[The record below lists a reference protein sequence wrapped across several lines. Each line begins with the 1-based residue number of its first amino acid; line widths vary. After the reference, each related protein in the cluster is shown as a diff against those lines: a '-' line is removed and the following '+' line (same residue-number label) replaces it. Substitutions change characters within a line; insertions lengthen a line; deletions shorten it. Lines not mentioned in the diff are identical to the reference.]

1 MVEDDEFAE
10 QIDTSPKHF
19 EEETMEPHPRAVGK
33 AGGCE
38 DRFDEIE
45 VNLPPLYHPAG
56 EPLDEMVVEAGEPL
70 DEVVVENNPGAL
82 VPPDEI
88 EPDIIVENN
97 PHVMESEEKSESAE
111 ECDSGEERNRTAREG
126 QSGSQGALAGHKL
139 DKEVRG

>member
-1 MVEDDEFAE
+1 M
-10 QIDTSPKHF
+10 
-19 EEETMEPHPRAVGK
+19 GK
-33 AGGCE
+33 SGGGE

-45 VNLPPLYHPAG
+45 FNLQPPNYPAV
-56 EPLDEMVVEAGEPL
+56 EPLDEM
-70 DEVVVENNPGAL
+70 
-82 VPPDEI
+82 

-97 PHVMESEEKSESAE
+97 PHVMESEEKPESAE